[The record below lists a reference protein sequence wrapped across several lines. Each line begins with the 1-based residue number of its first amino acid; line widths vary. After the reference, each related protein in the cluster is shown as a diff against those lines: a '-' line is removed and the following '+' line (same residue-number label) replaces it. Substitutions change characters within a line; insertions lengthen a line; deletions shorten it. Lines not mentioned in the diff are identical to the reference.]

1 VQARAVDIAA
11 VDIVVVEAVVDIV
24 SADVVVVDTAVQV
37 AVAPRTLFELL
48 VGASQ
53 IDMAGTYC

>member
-1 VQARAVDIAA
+1 MQARA

-53 IDMAGTYC
+53 IDKAGTYC